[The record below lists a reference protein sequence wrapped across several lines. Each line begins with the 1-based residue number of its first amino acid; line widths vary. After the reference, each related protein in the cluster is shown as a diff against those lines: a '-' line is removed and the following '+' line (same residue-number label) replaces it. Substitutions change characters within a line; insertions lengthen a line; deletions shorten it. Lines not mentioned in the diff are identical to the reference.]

1 MAQYALYDIA
11 SGSVRQWQDTEK
23 YSFAPTPDH
32 MRLLPVDAAAWADQ
46 AGDWWVVDGALT
58 RTDPHAP
65 TAAQL
70 LEWAQNTRVKALR
83 TDYAAAC
90 AMPISFTS
98 AAGVKDT
105 YQCDPA
111 SVEAMKTYIAGG
123 SVPKGFIWRS
133 ATNANNA
140 FTYGDLTALV
150 AAIAARNFANFQTLQ
165 SLIAKVRGS
174 KKPASVSWPAS

>member
-1 MAQYALYDIA
+1 MTQQVLYRTTTSHVI
-11 SGSVRQWQDTEK
+11 QWQDTNTLN
-23 YSFAPTPDH
+23 YPAPPTDTDT
-32 MRLLPVDAAAWADQ
+32 LPVTASEWSNQ
-46 AGDWWVVDGALT
+46 GGDWWVVDGALT

-70 LEWAQNTRVKALR
+70 LEWAQNTRATALR

-111 SVEAMKTYIAGG
+111 SVQAMKTYIAGG